1 MTTRH
6 ALSLLVYRALL
17 SITQKIKLSVEGISF
32 HSLKRI
38 PAFYFQIS
46 FDVSSSRWRNGRG
59 LNGEAGFSSDQHFG
73 GAFPFKGENMG
84 LFRIESRCGQG
95 RHNPLT

>member
-1 MTTRH
+1 M
-6 ALSLLVYRALL
+6 L
-17 SITQKIKLSVEGISF
+17 SITQKIRLSVEGISF

-59 LNGEAGFSSDQHFG
+59 LDGEAGFSSDQHL
-73 GAFPFKGENMG
+73 EG
-84 LFRIESRCGQG
+84 LSRLRGKTWASFVSSHVVDREG
-95 RHNPLT
+95 IIL